1 MITGIE
7 SSKRRQKEY
16 IVTIS
21 YIAGD
26 SNGDKDMM
34 LRSSDDTNRQA
45 IYRIEV
51 WATDIADAIRQ
62 GIEAITI
69 ERAEIMSDFITSH
82 PRYQGQDSFTRSEI
96 EDMYEEAKT
105 MGLFQSWLLVAPT
118 AIQCNLADDEDK
130 LQNLTID
137 NVLNHAGHIGEQ
149 AESFLKEEG
158 NDS

>member
-34 LRSSDDTNRQA
+34 LRSSNDTNRQA

-82 PRYQGQDSFTRSEI
+82 PRYQEQDSFTRSEI
-96 EDMYEEAKT
+96 ENMYEEAKRT
-105 MGLFQSWLLVAPT
+105 GLFQSWLLIAPT

>member
-69 ERAEIMSDFITSH
+69 ES
-82 PRYQGQDSFTRSEI
+82 
-96 EDMYEEAKT
+96 
-105 MGLFQSWLLVAPT
+105 
-118 AIQCNLADDEDK
+118 
-130 LQNLTID
+130 
-137 NVLNHAGHIGEQ
+137 
-149 AESFLKEEG
+149 
-158 NDS
+158 